1 MIKIKISHK
10 GYKTKPT
17 ATDMIDITMGM
28 KNYPCI
34 YVDYRE
40 IKEYL
45 KRGHS
50 VLLAEFQEDSKDIFE
65 SSINCLECIALDVD
79 SKENEITLFEMVALV
94 NKKLGVYP
102 IIEYPTFSDTN
113 YTKFRLIYR
122 LESPIDIETY
132 KLLYKALQWKFN
144 KYLDQATSNANR
156 IWAGTNKE
164 VTYREN
170 DIPISCTLMVK
181 LINAYQSKLKR
192 DNKAKQKVIEKGYTQ
207 YDGEDYI
214 KPQYKEECTERLISS
229 ISLKDF
235 IEKHLGGNFKY
246 INGSYKGC
254 CPLPEHTGDRNN
266 KTAFSIKDDRFYK
279 CFTHCGTGNLI
290 SVAKKV
296 YGITNFSK
304 IAFILAQEYNLSIPE
319 EWIRRVK

>member
-1 MIKIKISHK
+1 MIKIKVSQK
-10 GYKTKPT
+10 GYKIKPT

-102 IIEYPTFSDTN
+102 VIEYPTFSDTN

-122 LESPIDIETY
+122 LESPIDVETY

-170 DIPISCTLMVK
+170 DIPISCTLIVK

-214 KPQYKEECTERLISS
+214 KPQYKEECLNRLISS

-235 IEKHLGGNFKY
+235 IQKHLGGEFKY
-246 INGSYKGC
+246 MNGNYIGRCVLHGGDNKGALVINDEKGIY
-254 CPLPEHTGDRNN
+254 T
-266 KTAFSIKDDRFYK
+266 

-304 IAFILAQEYNLSIPE
+304 VAFMLAQEYNLSIPE